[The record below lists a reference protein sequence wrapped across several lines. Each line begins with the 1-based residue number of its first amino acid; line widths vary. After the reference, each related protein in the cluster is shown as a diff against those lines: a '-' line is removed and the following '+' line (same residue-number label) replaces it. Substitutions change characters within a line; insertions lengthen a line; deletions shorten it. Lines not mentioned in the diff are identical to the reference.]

1 MTAPP
6 RSPAFKWYVCGMLL
20 LATMLNYMDR
30 QTLAQAKTRME
41 QDPAIRLSESQY
53 GTLELG
59 FGVAFGLGAVAAGL
73 LVDRLGVRW
82 MYPAV
87 VCGWSAAG
95 VATAYAGT
103 IGAWLEQCGLTFGQ
117 PAGFAGLLLCR
128 VVLGLFESGQWPC
141 ALAASQRL
149 LRREDRTLGNSILQS
164 GASIGAVLTPLIVH
178 AMDTGRPG
186 AWRGPFQ
193 LIGLAGLAW
202 VLPWLLTI
210 RREDLALPSSHPGD
224 EAAAPSPLLDPASRA
239 TLVRRYLVLCGVVVL
254 INMFWHFYRAWMP
267 SCLEKFYGYSTAFK
281 QYFTSVWFITTDV
294 GCLAFGFLSRGLA
307 LRWGVHRGRLA
318 TFLGAGLCTAMS
330 IAAAGTPR
338 GPLLL
343 ALLLCVAFGSLGL
356 FATYYSLT
364 QELSLRH
371 QGKVTGSLSCITWL
385 CTSWMHQVIGW
396 QIEASQANYPRIMF
410 LAGLAPLAAFGILA
424 ALWNWP
430 SGSRQQRGEAAVTP
444 SP

>member
-1 MTAPP
+1 MSTLP
-6 RSPAFKWYVCGMLL
+6 RSSAFKWYVCGLLL

-41 QDPAIRLSESQY
+41 QDPAIGLTESQY

-59 FGVAFGLGAVAAGL
+59 FGVAFGLGAVLAGW
-73 LVDRLGVRW
+73 LVDRVGVRW

-87 VCGWSAAG
+87 VCGWSLAG
-95 VATAYAGT
+95 VATAYADM
-103 IGAWLEQCGLTFGQ
+103 IGGWLAQSGMAFGQ
-117 PAGFAGLLLCR
+117 PAGFAGLLVCR

-164 GASIGAVLTPLIVH
+164 GASLGAVLTPLIVH
-178 AMDTGRPG
+178 AMDTGQPG

-202 VLPWLLTI
+202 VLPWLLSI
-210 RREDLALPSSHPGD
+210 RSSDLAVPDLQPSGSTAD
-224 EAAAPSPLLDPASRA
+224 APPLIDPTTRA
-239 TLVRRYLVLCGVVVL
+239 GLVRRYLVLCAVVIL

-267 SCLEKFYGYSTAFK
+267 SCLQKFYGYSTAFK
-281 QYFTSVWFITTDV
+281 QYFTSAWFITTDV
-294 GCLAFGFLSRGLA
+294 GCIAFGFLSRKLA
-307 LRWGVHRGRLA
+307 VRWGVHRARLA
-318 TFLGAGLCTAMS
+318 TFLAAAIFTASSM
-330 IAAAGTPR
+330 AAAGTPR
-338 GPLLL
+338 SPLLL
-343 ALLLCVAFGSLGL
+343 VLLLCVAFGSLGL

-396 QIEASQANYPRIMF
+396 QIEASQGNYPRIMF
-410 LAGLAPLAAFGILA
+410 LAGLAPLAAFAILA
-424 ALWNWP
+424 AFWNWP
-430 SGSRQQRGEAAVTP
+430 TRGSTELNA
-444 SP
+444 